1 MIIEPI
7 YLLYGAIFLAALLLV
22 EGLYLLYQDTRG
34 GSSAVNRR
42 MSMLATGKDSQ
53 KVFEH
58 LRRKPPTAAQQL
70 GIFGAWFV
78 RFDRLIAQSGLTIST
93 GRMLLIMAGLVVTCF
108 LFLLYFTNSGTL
120 PGEPAAIFGWVL
132 LSFVVGVLAPIV
144 YLRSLK
150 TSRLKKFSEQLP
162 DALDI
167 MVRSLQAGHPISA
180 AVSLVSKEMADPIG
194 TEFGIAV
201 DEMTYGLDMREAL
214 QNMGERIE
222 VQDFQYVVVSI
233 NIQHET
239 GGNLAEVLRNLSTVI
254 RDRFRMFKKIKALS
268 SEGRLSAVVLSFLP
282 FAVGAIIFTGNPGF
296 YLNVLDD
303 PLFLPIMGAALGLML
318 AGIFVM
324 YRMVNFRV

>member
-22 EGLYLLYQDTRG
+22 EGLYLLYQDMRG

-58 LRRKPPTAAQQL
+58 LRRKPPAVAQQL
-70 GIFGAWFV
+70 GILGAWFV

-93 GRMLLIMAGLVVTCF
+93 GRMLLIMVALMVTCF

-120 PGEPAAIFGWVL
+120 PGNPAAIFGWVL
-132 LSFVVGVLAPIV
+132 LSIVIGVLAPIV
-144 YLRSLK
+144 YLRTLR
-150 TSRLKKFSEQLP
+150 TNRLKKFSEQLP

-180 AVSLVSKEMADPIG
+180 AISLVSKEMADPIG

-214 QNMGERIE
+214 QNMSQRTE
-222 VQDFQYVVVSI
+222 VEDFQYVVVSI

-239 GGNLAEVLRNLSTVI
+239 GGNLAEVLHNLSSVI

-282 FAVGAIIFTGNPGF
+282 FAVGAVIFTGNPDF
-296 YLNVLDD
+296 YLRVIDD
-303 PLFLPIMGAALGLML
+303 PLFIPMMGGALGLML
-318 AGIFVM
+318 AGIYIM
-324 YRMVNFRV
+324 YRMVNFRI